1 MTCDLFNLLTIKLN
15 QLYTQATYAH
25 MDICTD
31 AEDNLLSVN
40 ILYSVLRQ
48 SITQSN
54 ILGALQFNM
63 LITSVKRCFE
73 YKSTHNAVA
82 RV

>member
-48 SITQSN
+48 SI
-54 ILGALQFNM
+54 
-63 LITSVKRCFE
+63 K
-73 YKSTHNAVA
+73 
-82 RV
+82 